1 MLYVVT
7 GGAGY
12 IGGHLVDTLV
22 NQNKETIVIDNF
34 MNGRYINNKALY
46 LNLDLRG
53 NNILGLKVPK
63 ESILYHLAA
72 NPDVRDSM
80 TNTIDHFEMD
90 VKATLNI
97 LEVAR
102 KNDVCLFIFASSS
115 TVYGEPSK
123 IPTPEEEQTN
133 PISNYGI
140 FKLLGEQLVNYYSR
154 VYGIKSIIVR
164 LANVIGGRV
173 THGVIKDFINKLRS
187 DPNRLQILG
196 NGKQRKSYIY
206 ITDVIDGF
214 QVMEKSTTDQASV
227 YNLGNE
233 DWISVDEIARIVEE
247 QLKLTPV
254 HEYVDVGEGRGWPG
268 DARYM
273 LLDITKLKKLGWKPK
288 YSSKEAVR
296 LAVRDY
302 IENGMAKN

>member
-1 MLYVVT
+1 MYVIT

-22 NQNKETIVIDNF
+22 NQNKEIIVIDNF
-34 MNGRYINNKALY
+34 TNGKYINNKALY

-214 QVMEKSTTDQASV
+214 QVIEKSSIDQVSV

-247 QLKLTPV
+247 ELKLTPA
-254 HEYVDVGEGRGWPG
+254 HEYVDAGGGRGWPG

-288 YSSKEAVR
+288 YSSREAVR